1 MIGKGGERHPRPI
14 EKTSGH
20 ETFPHGAQV
29 LISYW
34 RFAAYMTAILKMKT
48 SFISILMIL
57 VFFTVPTAADN
68 HQGDIIID
76 EIVEW
81 TTDQDVN
88 QNIHITSE
96 GKLTISSSITF
107 SSISTIIIDQGGE
120 LRLIEYSE
128 LISEK
133 RATSL
138 KTLGIIDEQ
147 NRSKIIIPSSIHNGD
162 INVIIISEEG
172 AGLDGSNVYLGDM
185 EPVLMSGMNFSLNIP
200 ESQTDTVLGF
210 TGYGQFP
217 IIKSITLETESGN
230 FEYKAN
236 ELPYQNMLLHGGNG
250 LTINSNGKIEIIE
263 NSTLHGVNIIS
274 SGELVIKE
282 GIIIDSCPMKLISD
296 DASLII
302 QNSQISGSRDDHYF
316 EAQPLTNI
324 EWGNFEDNTA
334 VAIKGNLI
342 DRWERIISNQV
353 IIFDSEGVYFSITG
367 NSPNG
372 VLEIS
377 NYSDSDGKSVINTQG
392 NSRVIEIGWANGEV
406 TTENAVISIIEYRT
420 AWNIESS
427 GINNY
432 GPMNFELTWDK
443 EIDLTSINVPNI
455 EWVALTVNIDNSTS
469 EEKLQTGVS
478 QQISA
483 ILANRG
489 SASANLYFDCNITE
503 TGMSADI
510 GGYQNVVIDAGEE
523 VEVYFGWRNNEPGTL
538 SLTCEVLTPT
548 QLVDYENSQAFG
560 GGTMSTE
567 PVLWEEISDESFNMI
582 PILIVII
589 IIMISAGVYFV
600 HNLSKNAEE
609 TAEILDNYNKSTKNE
624 EEN

>member
-1 MIGKGGERHPRPI
+1 MSTII
-14 EKTSGH
+14 
-20 ETFPHGAQV
+20 
-29 LISYW
+29 
-34 RFAAYMTAILKMKT
+34 KMKT
-48 SFISILMIL
+48 GFASILMIL
-57 VFFTVPTAADN
+57 VFFTVPTVADN

-81 TTDQDVN
+81 TTDQEIN

-107 SSISTIIIDQGGE
+107 SSTSTIIIEQGGE
-120 LRLIEYSE
+120 LRLIESSD

-147 NRSKIIIPSSIHNGD
+147 NRSKIIIPSSIHSGD
-162 INVIIISEEG
+162 INVIIIAEDG
-172 AGLDGSNVYLGDM
+172 ALLDGSNVYLGDM
-185 EPVLMSGMNFSLNIP
+185 EPVLMSGMNFSLNVP
-200 ESQTDTVLGF
+200 ESQEDTVLGF

-217 IIKSITLETESGN
+217 IIKSIILETETGN

-236 ELPYQNMLLHGGNG
+236 ELPYQNMLLHGDNG
-250 LTINSNGKIEIIE
+250 LTINSAGKIEVIE
-263 NSTLHGVNIIS
+263 NSTLYGVNVIS
-274 SGELVIKE
+274 SSEIIIKE
-282 GIIIDSCPMKLISD
+282 GIIKDSSPMILTSD

-302 QNSQISGSRDDHYF
+302 QNSEISGSKDDHYVQS
-316 EAQPLTNI
+316 QPLTNI
-324 EWGNFEDNTA
+324 EWGTSEDNTA
-334 VAIKGNLI
+334 VSIKGNLI
-342 DRWERIISNQV
+342 DRWERIISDQV
-353 IIFDSEGVYFSITG
+353 IIFDSEGVHFSITG

-372 VLEIS
+372 ALNIS
-377 NYSDSDGKSVINTQG
+377 KYSGSDGKSVINTQG

-432 GPMNFELTWDK
+432 GPMNFELTWNK

-455 EWVALTVNIDNSTS
+455 EWVSLTVNIDPTS
-469 EEKLQTGVS
+469 EENLQTGVS

-489 SASANLYFDCNITE
+489 GASANLFFDCNITE

-510 GGYQNVVIDAGEE
+510 GGYQNIVIDAGEE
-523 VEVYFGWRNNEPGTL
+523 VEVNFGWRNTEPGTL
-538 SLTCEVLTPT
+538 SLTCEVLTPS
-548 QLVDYENSQAFG
+548 QLVDYENSLAFG
-560 GGTMSTE
+560 GGSMSTE
-567 PVLWEEISDESFNMI
+567 PALWEEISDESFNMI

-600 HNLSKNAEE
+600 HNLSKNAEN
-609 TAEILDNYNKSTKNE
+609 TAEILDNYNKLAKNE
-624 EEN
+624 EEDSNV